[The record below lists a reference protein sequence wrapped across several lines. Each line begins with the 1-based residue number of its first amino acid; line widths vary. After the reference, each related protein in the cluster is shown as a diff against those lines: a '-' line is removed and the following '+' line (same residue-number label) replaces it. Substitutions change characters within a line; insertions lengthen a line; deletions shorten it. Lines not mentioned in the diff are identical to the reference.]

1 MLGWLAS
8 FTRSRPLVCGEISE
22 VADERFELGI
32 IHDGLARFIAL
43 PDCLP
48 HCADFLAGRRRVDGD
63 DIKATRALE
72 QNFVN
77 PLVSITH
84 LVRETFWIQAM
95 STRTE
100 RSATPPR
107 QRPYTQ
113 AAAPSRHLNPIGGSA
128 IKWHEAYLLRRK
140 NRLCTT
146 Q

>member
-84 LVRETFWIQAM
+84 LSPGNVLDPGNEHAHRALRHP
-95 STRTE
+95 S
-100 RSATPPR
+100 S
-107 QRPYTQ
+107 
-113 AAAPSRHLNPIGGSA
+113 AAAIYTGSNA
-128 IKWHEAYLLRRK
+128 FPAFKPDRR
-140 NRLCTT
+140 
-146 Q
+146 